1 MMYLQTLPR
10 EAICR
15 PGFWRISPNVPVYE
29 RPVIEREAREPG
41 LPEGELALFWEALDA
56 IPNDD
61 VGYDVWLAYCHAAHW
76 ATGGS
81 AEGLDRFEEWSAR
94 SSKHVPGFAE
104 EKVWNYA
111 DERRVGGVTAATV
124 FKAAGA
130 AGWVNPA
137 TVTVPDAEEFG
148 LEGAA
153 ALRAAEQDTPTIDPR
168 VQAAARRMIL
178 ETDLDRVQN
187 IPREMFDLALG
198 GAARPVSGPP
208 VAFFGLP
215 ATTPAPQ
222 APEVRQKPDDHEPPA
237 YHPRDKQG
245 NVMPTVQN
253 AVRALSDEWEVGMQ
267 VGHDAFRDEMMVQ
280 PAGAVQQW
288 RAMDDADLVR
298 LRIEMEKVKFKS
310 APKELARDAVVLVAA
325 RNRFDSAQLWLESV
339 EPCWDGVRR
348 VERFLID
355 YFGADDTPYTRAVG
369 LYAWTALAGRIIQP
383 GVQADMAVILEGG
396 QGEGKT
402 KSLKAMAPDP
412 MFYAE
417 VDLNKDDDTLART
430 LRGVLVGE
438 INELRGLHTKD
449 QESIKAWVSRTH
461 EKWVPKFKEFAT
473 SFPRRCV
480 LFGTTNRTD
489 ILADETGNR
498 RWLPLHVRWVKPA
511 EVARWR
517 EQLWAEGAALFR
529 GLAKPV
535 DAGHGPEGGEWVGGV
550 AWRQAEAL
558 AKAEHGAYMRHDEW
572 EVSFTEWLCGHE
584 GLDDGVSGSGGAAR
598 GDAPFTVADV
608 LSGALGMAL
617 KDMDTRVQMRAGAV
631 LRALGYERRQM
642 RVAGARGWRWERVTP
657 VIPVA

>member
-1 MMYLQTLPR
+1 V
-10 EAICR
+10 A
-15 PGFWRISPNVPVYE
+15 
-29 RPVIEREAREPG
+29 EREAREPG
-41 LPEGELALFWEALDA
+41 LPESELPVFWAALGA

-81 AEGLDRFEEWSAR
+81 AEGLERFEEWSAR

-104 EKVWNYA
+104 AKVWSYA
-111 DERRVGGVTAATV
+111 DERRVGGITAAIV

-137 TVTVPDAEEFG
+137 THAEPDDEGFG

-153 ALRAAEQDTPTIDPR
+153 ALRAAESVADPEM
-168 VQAAARRMIL
+168 ARHG
-178 ETDLDRVQN
+178 
-187 IPREMFDLALG
+187 REMAVILSATNTAPSPG
-198 GAARPVSGPP
+198 TVPP
-208 VAFFGLP
+208 SDFPGLP
-215 ATTPAPQ
+215 ATAPAKTP
-222 APEVRQKPDDHEPPA
+222 PEGYEPPA

-245 NVMPTVQN
+245 NVMPTVEN
-253 AVRALSDEWEVGMQ
+253 AVRALGDEWEVGMQ
-267 VGHDAFRDEMMVQ
+267 IGHDAFRDETMVQ
-280 PAGAVQQW
+280 PAGAAQQW
-288 RAMDDADLVR
+288 RAMRDADLVA
-298 LRIEMEKVKFKS
+298 LRIKLEQRRFKA
-310 APKELARDAVVLVAA
+310 APKELARDAAILVAEC
-325 RNRFDSAQLWLESV
+325 NQFDSAQLWLESI

-355 YFGADDTPYTRAVG
+355 YFGADDTPYVRAVG
-369 LYAWTALAGRIIQP
+369 LYAWTALAGRVIAP

-402 KSLKAMAPDP
+402 KSLKAMVPDP

-529 GLAKPV
+529 GRAKPV

-572 EVSFTEWLCGHE
+572 EAPFAAWLDGCDGLEDGGH
-584 GLDDGVSGSGGAAR
+584 GSAGAAR
-598 GDAPFTVADV
+598 GSSPFTVADV
-608 LSGALGMAL
+608 LGGALGMAL

-657 VIPVA
+657 GTTE